1 MMIKLENIGKSVGKK
16 QEVTILTDINL
27 EVDEGEFVAI
37 VGASGAGKSTLVNII
52 SGIDKPTKGTYTF
65 GGGKVETENE
75 RLFLRKNK
83 IGLIMQNFAL
93 VDSLSALENVLLKT
107 NDKTM
112 ANMLMKELGILHLSK
127 KKVSVLSGGEKQRV
141 AIARA
146 LISGSR
152 IIVADEPTGALDS
165 DNAKHILDVLID
177 LNSKGFTIILVTHD
191 NSLASLATRKIQML
205 DGKIINDSI
214 QL

>member
-112 ANMLMKELGILHLSK
+112 TNMLMKELGILHLSK

>member
-1 MMIKLENIGKSVGKK
+1 
-16 QEVTILTDINL
+16 
-27 EVDEGEFVAI
+27 
-37 VGASGAGKSTLVNII
+37 
-52 SGIDKPTKGTYTF
+52 
-65 GGGKVETENE
+65 
-75 RLFLRKNK
+75 
-83 IGLIMQNFAL
+83 
-93 VDSLSALENVLLKT
+93 
-107 NDKTM
+107 
-112 ANMLMKELGILHLSK
+112 MKELEILHLSK
-127 KKVSVLSGGEKQRV
+127 KKVLVLSGGEKQRV

-152 IIVADEPTGALDS
+152 IIVEDEPTGALDS

>member
-1 MMIKLENIGKSVGKK
+1 
-16 QEVTILTDINL
+16 
-27 EVDEGEFVAI
+27 
-37 VGASGAGKSTLVNII
+37 
-52 SGIDKPTKGTYTF
+52 
-65 GGGKVETENE
+65 
-75 RLFLRKNK
+75 
-83 IGLIMQNFAL
+83 
-93 VDSLSALENVLLKT
+93 
-107 NDKTM
+107 
-112 ANMLMKELGILHLSK
+112 MKELGILHLSK

-141 AIARA
+141 AIARV

-177 LNSKGFTIILVTHD
+177 LNSNGFTIILVTHD